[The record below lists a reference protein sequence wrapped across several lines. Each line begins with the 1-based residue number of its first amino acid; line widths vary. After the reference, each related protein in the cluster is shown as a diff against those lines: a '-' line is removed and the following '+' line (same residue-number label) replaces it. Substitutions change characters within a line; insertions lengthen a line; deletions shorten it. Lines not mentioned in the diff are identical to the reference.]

1 MTTLPDDLGMK
12 PVEHTW
18 YEPSPGTTAHRIR
31 TAVRWTFWATF
42 SALCLAFLLWC
53 DLGAH

>member
-1 MTTLPDDLGMK
+1 MNTATPN
-12 PVEHTW
+12 TW
-18 YEPSPGTTAHRIR
+18 YAPTPGTTAHRIR